1 MPLSFSSILGKRA
14 AALFFAIIFCAIFYA
29 QKCKKRFFEVFC
41 DFEKPI
47 FVCRFTNLQ

>member
-14 AALFFAIIFCAIFYA
+14 AALFCDNFFA

-47 FVCRFTNLQ
+47 FVCRFTKLQ